1 MASQIQREARY
12 PLEVFR
18 TLPTQGWSEELQR
31 FFDQIKSGANA
42 LSGMDF
48 FIVTRKLLF
57 AMAGTLI
64 TYELVLL
71 QFNSTEIDKEH
82 LVNCNKTFKLW
93 NVLVDVFSLSDFVNK
108 YFLRSNHKLFIANLI
123 VRKSWELL
131 SRTTLRKHKVISIQ
145 GQVSFSFTSS
155 TFSWLNYALAVK
167 DENTPRPLALWRKA
181 SMNNVPLLSDGR
193 SLKTICSLPTLIK
206 FISLMMIEFSRFHN
220 ENSSSKL
227 LVCWEGKQSFY
238 VEIILN

>member
-131 SRTTLRKHKVISIQ
+131 SRTTLRKQSHQHSGTGVIQFYIFNIFMTELCARCKRWEHSKPACFMTKS
-145 GQVSFSFTSS
+145 V
-155 TFSWLNYALAVK
+155 
-167 DENTPRPLALWRKA
+167 
-181 SMNNVPLLSDGR
+181 
-193 SLKTICSLPTLIK
+193 
-206 FISLMMIEFSRFHN
+206 N
-220 ENSSSKL
+220 E
-227 LVCWEGKQSFY
+227 
-238 VEIILN
+238 